1 MHNSDYFA
9 LFVMVLSAVAIA
21 LRLTSGTSVEIRRA
35 IVGLGSTIIYYKL
48 DPHGLPVCLGL
59 VAINWVLGRALAL
72 APEGRKTTL
81 LVGGLTLDL
90 GLLAA
95 YKYLGALVAGLGPTY
110 SIELGLGFPLG
121 LSFVV
126 FRLVSYLVDA
136 RSGGDVARSPL
147 DLLCYA
153 LFFPAIL
160 CGPLIRYEAMMTQD
174 RFGRPSSADWSVGL
188 ALIGMGMFKNLVI
201 SPAIAVVADKVFV
214 PLLADQA
221 VPTAT
226 AWIGMIAYGFQI
238 YFDFSGYSDAA
249 IGVARLLGVELPA
262 NFHSPFKARSMVDFW
277 QRWHVSLTRFLTIY
291 VYNTVTLDMARRI
304 GTKASAAKQFIGR
317 IAYPTILVMV
327 LMGIWHGN
335 RLTFALFGLYHG
347 ALLVVNHVWRSFGGR
362 YRKTALATNW
372 WPTLALVLTFLSVA
386 AGWAIFRAGSADNA
400 FSMLA
405 TLLGV
410 HKQVGP
416 ILATGAWP
424 AGLVGPVLATGGEM
438 PLTAADLGM
447 VVVLFVVVW
456 LLPNSNQ
463 ILERHNP
470 VFEGGGYPKIAASP
484 DALKLSLSPVWALSV
499 SCLLV
504 WSAVTFLSN
513 DRAALLY
520 FHF

>member
-1 MHNSDYFA
+1 MHNSDYFI
-9 LFVMVLSAVAIA
+9 LFIA
-21 LRLTSGTSVEIRRA
+21 LLAGVIIALHLTSRASLDVRRA
-35 IVGLGSTIIYYKL
+35 IVAFGSTIVYYEL
-48 DPHGLPVCLGL
+48 DPHGLPVCFGL
-59 VAINWVLGRALAL
+59 VGINWVLARALVL
-72 APEGRKTTL
+72 APDSRKSML
-81 LVGGLTLDL
+81 LICGLTLDL

-95 YKYLGALVAGLGPTY
+95 YKYLGALIAELGPTH
-110 SIELGLGFPLG
+110 SVELGLGFPLG

-136 RSGGDVARSPL
+136 HSGGEVARSPL

-160 CGPLIRYEAMMTQD
+160 CGPLIRYEPMMTQD
-174 RFGRPSSADWSVGL
+174 RLGRANSADWSVGL
-188 ALIGMGMFKNLVI
+188 ALVGIGIFKNFVI
-201 SPAIAVVADKVFV
+201 SPAIALVADKVFV
-214 PLLADQA
+214 PLLAGQS
-221 VPTAT
+221 VPTLS

-304 GTKASAAKQFIGR
+304 GAKANAAKQFVAR
-317 IAYPTILVMV
+317 IAYPTLLVMF

-335 RLTFALFGLYHG
+335 QLTFALFGLYHG
-347 ALLVVNHVWRSFGGR
+347 ALLIVNHAWRSFGGH
-362 YRKTALATNW
+362 YRKAALATNW
-372 WPTLALVLTFLSVA
+372 WPALSVVLTFLSVA
-386 AGWAIFRAGSADNA
+386 AGWAIFRAGDAQAA

-405 TLLGV
+405 TLIGV
-410 HKQVGP
+410 HEPAGP
-416 ILATGAWP
+416 LLATAQLPGHLADAVLTTGGATP
-424 AGLVGPVLATGGEM
+424 LTVGDLAT
-438 PLTAADLGM
+438 LL
-447 VVVLFVVVW
+447 VLFLIVG

-463 ILERHNP
+463 ILSRFNP
-470 VFEGGGYPKIAASP
+470 VFEGGGYPKIAASAN
-484 DALKLSLSPVWALSV
+484 ALKLSLSPAWAFSV

-504 WSAVTFLSN
+504 WSTVAYLSS